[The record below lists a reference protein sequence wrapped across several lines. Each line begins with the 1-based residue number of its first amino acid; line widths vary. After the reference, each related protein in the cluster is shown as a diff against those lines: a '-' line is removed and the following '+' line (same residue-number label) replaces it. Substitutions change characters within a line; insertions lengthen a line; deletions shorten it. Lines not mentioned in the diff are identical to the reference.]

1 MPRLGKRLKSAAT
14 YSAGEAAMRVLQIE
28 DVAETAQAVTMILK
42 SDGHDCDTADCG
54 ARALALTRNDEYDI
68 ILLDIGLPDIDGY
81 EVLNQVRAAGVTTP
95 VIIQSGLVLRKNEVK
110 DLGVED
116 CLAKPFGRR
125 ELRESLQSVIPGRR
139 GHR

>member
-1 MPRLGKRLKSAAT
+1 MAAT
-14 YSAGEAAMRVLQIE
+14 NSVGEPAMRVLQIE
-28 DVAETAQAVTMILK
+28 DDAETAQTVTMILK

-54 ARALALTRNDEYDI
+54 ARALELARDDEYDI

-81 EVLNQVRAAGVTTP
+81 EVLNQLRAVGVTTP

-125 ELRESLQSVIPGRR
+125 ELRESLQSVIPGRSAYR
-139 GHR
+139 